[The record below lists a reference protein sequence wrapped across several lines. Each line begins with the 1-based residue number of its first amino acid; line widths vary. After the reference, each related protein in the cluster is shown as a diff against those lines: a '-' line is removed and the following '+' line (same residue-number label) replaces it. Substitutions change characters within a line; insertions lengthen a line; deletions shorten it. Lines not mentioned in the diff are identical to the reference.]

1 MAKILQLDPD
11 EVRTSWRARA
21 DLGDINGL
29 VSSIAELGQLQ
40 PICVERVN
48 GEYRLIAGLRRLT
61 ACQNLHQ
68 KVLAVETA
76 PRDELAEIDMQL
88 AENVRRKEF
97 DLLELGEGL
106 AQRKRVYERLHPS
119 TKAGGVRPGAGRPP
133 KNGKKRKP
141 DPAEGDLGEDSSKRF
156 TLLASQKLG
165 LSESRVKEA
174 LQIAG
179 LSRAEREEIAKIADP
194 GQRNKAA
201 LRALKKM
208 RAEKRL
214 AKVEAAAE
222 ERKKE
227 AESEEASGQ
236 IVLHHMDNADF
247 FRACNEVR
255 FDLIYTDP
263 PYQTDRKSLISHTV
277 RPEIDHDF
285 GAWDQL
291 DVGWVARAAPLLEPG
306 GQMLIHCPLEAIGDY
321 RTVCQAVELAW
332 RGAIIWK
339 RTNPGTAHRPI
350 YLSACEA
357 IVWATKAGSPY
368 HFEPWENAGA
378 EEAHNFVTG
387 PICGGNERL
396 SHPTQKPEW
405 LVERFLRRH
414 AHEFSH
420 VLDPFAGVGT
430 TLAICKRLGIRATG
444 VERDDGYVSQARIRL
459 AAIEGK

>member
-1 MAKILQLDPD
+1 MDKILQLDPD
-11 EVRTSWRARA
+11 SIKTTWRARS
-21 DLGDINGL
+21 DLGDIGGL

-40 PICVERVN
+40 PICVRRVN
-48 GEYRLIAGLRRLT
+48 GEVQLIAGLRRLT
-61 ACQNLHQ
+61 ACKQLHQ
-68 KVLAVETA
+68 KVLAVESD
-76 PRDELAEIDMQL
+76 PRDELAEVDMQL
-88 AENVRRKEF
+88 AENVRRKDF

-106 AQRKRVYERLHPS
+106 AERKRVYERLHPS
-119 TKAGGVRPGAGRPP
+119 TTAGGVRPGAGRPP

-141 DPAEGDLGEDSSKRF
+141 ESAQEDADSAKRF

-179 LSRAEREEIAKIADP
+179 LSRAEREEISKIADP
-194 GQRNKAA
+194 TQRNKAA
-201 LRALKKM
+201 IKALKKM
-208 RAEKRL
+208 RAKKRL

-222 ERKKE
+222 ERKKQAE
-227 AESEEASGQ
+227 AEDATGQ
-236 IVLHHMDNADF
+236 AVLHHMDNQDF
-247 FRACNEVR
+247 FRACKEIK

-285 GAWDQL
+285 GDWDKL
-291 DVGWVARAAPLLEPG
+291 DVGWVARAVPLLENG

-321 RTVCQAVELAW
+321 RTVCQALDLAW

-357 IVWATKAGSPY
+357 IVWATKPGSPY
-368 HFEPWENAGA
+368 HFEPWENAGSA
-378 EEAHNFVTG
+378 EVHNLVAG

-430 TLAICKRLGIRATG
+430 TLAVCKRLGIRATG
-444 VERDDGYVSQARIRL
+444 VESAEEYVSQARIRL
-459 AAIEGK
+459 AAIEAK